1 MIYLH
6 FFVLFV
12 TILVHDLMHHTWVYI
27 KNTIK
32 KYRPKIYLLSKQ
44 IEKQIKKNIQ
54 NIIPTEQYCGYSH
67 SLSVILAVGK
77 DLCIIPT
84 PKLPWVKTYCYGENP
99 WVQRNKDH
107 GTICP
112 SV

>member
-1 MIYLH
+1 
-6 FFVLFV
+6 
-12 TILVHDLMHHTWVYI
+12 
-27 KNTIK
+27 
-32 KYRPKIYLLSKQ
+32 
-44 IEKQIKKNIQ
+44 
-54 NIIPTEQYCGYSH
+54 
-67 SLSVILAVGK
+67 LAVGK